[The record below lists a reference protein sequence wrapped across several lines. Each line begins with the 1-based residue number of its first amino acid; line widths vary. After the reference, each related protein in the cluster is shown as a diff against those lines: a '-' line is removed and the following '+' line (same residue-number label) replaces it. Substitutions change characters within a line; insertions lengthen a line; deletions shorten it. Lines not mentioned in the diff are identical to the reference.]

1 MAKYQPRSIL
11 LSKRAH
17 VAYVEF
23 ARVMVK
29 NERVVYLTE
38 SGEDIE
44 QFFNIPYQNCALL
57 LLGKGT
63 SITNSAMRMLA
74 GAQVMVGF
82 SGSGGAPLLHSVDV
96 TFSAPQSEYRPTE
109 YMQEWMRMWLDEP
122 RRLEAAK
129 RFMRERT
136 VQVAR
141 HWGRDAALADRGVDA
156 PSHAI
161 TRLTPAADVAKN
173 TTELMAAEAVFA
185 RELYSTLARSCKF
198 EFRREEGKGA
208 HESIADLA
216 NGFLDHGNYIAYGF
230 AAVALHAL
238 GISFALPVLH
248 GKTRRGALVFD
259 VADIIKDALV
269 MPTAFICAAESKSEQ
284 EFRTILIER
293 CQTAGVIDTMI
304 ETIQIAMKK

>member
-1 MAKYQPRSIL
+1 M
-11 LSKRAH
+11 
-17 VAYVEF
+17 
-23 ARVMVK
+23 K

-44 QFFNIPYQNCALL
+44 QFLNIPYQNCALL

-82 SGSGGAPLLHSVDV
+82 SGSGGAPLLHSVDIA
-96 TFSAPQSEYRPTE
+96 FSAPQSEYRPTE
-109 YMQEWMRMWLDEP
+109 YMQDWMRMWLDEP
-122 RRLEAAK
+122 HRLEAAK
-129 RFMRERT
+129 RFMQVRT
-136 VQVAR
+136 AEVSR
-141 HWGRDAALADRGVDA
+141 HWRRNEALSERGVEPQTD
-156 PSHAI
+156 AI
-161 TRLTPAADVAKN
+161 TRLTAATAAAKN
-173 TTELMAAEAVFA
+173 TAELMAAEAVFA
-185 RELYSTLARSCKF
+185 RHLYAVLARSCNF
-198 EFRREEGKGA
+198 EFRRDEGKGA
-208 HESIADLA
+208 HGSIADRA

-269 MPTAFICAAESKSEQ
+269 MPTAFTCAAESTSEQ
-284 EFRTILIER
+284 EFRSILIER

-304 ETIQIAMKK
+304 ETIQNAMKK